1 MRYVQ
6 LKALQ
11 GAERKPMVF
20 EFDGEYSVVADP
32 SGGSVDA
39 IVNTVIRNLSVALHL
54 SFTYVVHA
62 VLTLDL
68 SDLFCRLVGVRPGP
82 EDSIVAGLRCI
93 YKPRISALRTK
104 KAAEAELKSETTV
117 PSEPKKSSALEVI
130 MTGNLDVG
138 VAWDRRHKYFPGQRI
153 MVRFRLFG

>member
-20 EFDGEYSVVADP
+20 EFDGEYSIVADP

-68 SDLFCRLVGVRPGP
+68 SDL
-82 EDSIVAGLRCI
+82 
-93 YKPRISALRTK
+93 
-104 KAAEAELKSETTV
+104 
-117 PSEPKKSSALEVI
+117 SSA
-130 MTGNLDVG
+130 
-138 VAWDRRHKYFPGQRI
+138 AS
-153 MVRFRLFG
+153 